1 MQIRTFAEYEKN
13 NTDFIIDNRFHFW
26 IFRQNNDLHANHVDN
41 ESAVREMID
50 AKTFSDASDYSAFS
64 SSETQCRV
72 PRQTSYSNS
81 TRNISNS
88 RRTNSTSVP
97 RNGFVLTKSGKS
109 MNSYTTLLFQDS
121 INRFPSGMTETDHH
135 LISLG
140 KLII

>member
-1 MQIRTFAEYEKN
+1 MRRIIQIILLTIVFLSGSSVR
-13 NTDFIIDNRFHFW
+13 D
-26 IFRQNNDLHANHVDN
+26 NDLNVNHVDN
-41 ESAVREMID
+41 ESAVHEMID
-50 AKTFSDASDYSAFS
+50 AGSFSNASDFSAFS

-88 RRTNSTSVP
+88 RRSNSTSVP
-97 RNGFVLTKSGKS
+97 RNGFVLTKPGKS